1 MEIIYNQLYHTYVCP
16 AMSQTDRE
24 HREIIEDFINR
35 LALTQDKQMIAYD
48 LITYIRYQWGL
59 ASFTYGVRMGME
71 LLYAPDRAPEDYP
84 TLLDFLTKLDEPVS

>member
-1 MEIIYNQLYHTYVCP
+1 METIYNQLY
-16 AMSQTDRE
+16 